1 MQISS
6 VDQAQLIPLLYAW
19 NGGRYFI
26 DWHQPDMKTI
36 WFEHRRLARALARH
50 EAFWRG
56 ELEEGPLMWVTAANA
71 KAGLDIPDPA
81 SEEELWT
88 NVDYVIASTEVSLA
102 RTHFAGD
109 ALPVF
114 CPWLG
119 PDQFAAWLGAEL
131 ELKPRDFTSWVRP
144 FVEDWNEHPAFHIS
158 PDNRWWRLY
167 LEILRESVRAGRDKW
182 VTGYPDLH
190 TGVDALSAIRGRERL
205 GLDLIENPAAIHQ
218 VMREMTGLW
227 KWVVDEVSSIILPA
241 GQGTTNWTMGWSN
254 QRFLCIGQNDFTCMI
269 SPKMFSE
276 FCGPDNR
283 ECCSH
288 VDWALYHLDG
298 PGAVRHLPWLLRL
311 EKLHCIQW
319 IQGAGQKLPSQWLPL
334 LRQIQAAGKSVQL
347 YYGGTHGGDAD
358 LKSELDV
365 LCHALDRNRLFIWA
379 ETASEAE
386 AEAVVAYARRA
397 GRAKHG

>member
-1 MQISS
+1 M
-6 VDQAQLIPLLYAW
+6 
-19 NGGRYFI
+19 R
-26 DWHQPDMKTI
+26 TI
-36 WFEHRRLARALARH
+36 WIKEKPLARALARH

-71 KAGLDIPDPA
+71 KPGPVIPEPA
-81 SEEELWT
+81 NEEELWT
-88 NVDYVIASTEVSLA
+88 NIDYVIASTEASLA

-131 ELKPRDFTSWVRP
+131 ILRPREFTSWAKP
-144 FVEDWNEHPAFHIS
+144 FVKDWDEHLEFHIA
-158 PDNRWWRLY
+158 PDNRRWKLY
-167 LEILRESVRAGRDKW
+167 LEILRESVRTGQDKW

-190 TGVDALSAIRGRERL
+190 TGVDALSAIRGRDRL
-205 GLDLIENPAAIHQ
+205 ALDLMENPAAVHRA
-218 VMREMTGLW
+218 MRQMTALW
-227 KWVVDEVSSIILPA
+227 KSVVDTVSGIILPA
-241 GQGTTNWTMGWSN
+241 GQGTTNWTMGWSS

-269 SPKMFSE
+269 SLQMFEE

-283 ECCSH
+283 ECCDH
-288 VDWALYHLDG
+288 VDRTLYHLDG
-298 PGAVRHLPWLLRL
+298 PGAVRHVPWLLRL

-319 IQGAGQKLPSQWLPL
+319 IQGAGQRLPSQWLLL
-334 LRQIQAAGKSVQL
+334 LREIQASGKSVQL

-365 LCHALDRNRLFIWA
+365 LCRALDPNRLFIWA
-379 ETASEAE
+379 EVASAE
-386 AEAVVAYARRA
+386 QADAVVAYAREAAR
-397 GRAKHG
+397 GNPS